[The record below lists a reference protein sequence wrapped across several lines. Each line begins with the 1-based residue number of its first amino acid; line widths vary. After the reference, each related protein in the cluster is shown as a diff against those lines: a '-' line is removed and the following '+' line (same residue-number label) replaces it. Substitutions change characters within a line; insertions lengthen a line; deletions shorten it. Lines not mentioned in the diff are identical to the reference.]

1 MNKKKIIPILV
12 LMCVFLGGCSNSNDV
27 KDASSKTNTS
37 QNSDTTSKDQT
48 ANDNTDNNSTA
59 GNSDSNQQTTKENN
73 SNSNQQPTKNDSGSK
88 NNEIR
93 PSFYGTWTISKK
105 LASNKVT
112 TFTDEDLNKIIGKT
126 VIFSK
131 EQSISFAENVSDLN
145 NIITNPIYQKK
156 TVSNDTIASETRNHV
171 TLDKLGIK
179 GNSVTEVEV
188 INSKKYTGCSFY
200 IKDKNTLILS
210 GGGVYLQLN
219 RK

>member
-1 MNKKKIIPILV
+1 MIKKKLIPILI

-37 QNSDTTSKDQT
+37 QNNDVNSKDQT

-59 GNSDSNQQTTKENN
+59 SNSDSNQQTTKDNN
-73 SNSNQQPTKNDSGSK
+73 SSQQTTKNGATSK
-88 NNEIR
+88 NNEVK

-105 LASNKVT
+105 LANNKVT
-112 TFTDEDLNKIIGKT
+112 AVFDEDINKIIGKT

-131 EQSISFAENVSDLN
+131 EKANCFSEQVKDLDRVISNPKYTKNTISKSDFE
-145 NIITNPIYQKK
+145 K
-156 TVSNDTIASETRNHV
+156 ATRQYV
-171 TLDKLGIK
+171 TFDKLGIK
-179 GNSVTEVEV
+179 GDTITE
-188 INSKKYTGCSFY
+188 ISIDDSNRSLGSFY

-210 GGGVYLQLN
+210 GGGVYLQLD